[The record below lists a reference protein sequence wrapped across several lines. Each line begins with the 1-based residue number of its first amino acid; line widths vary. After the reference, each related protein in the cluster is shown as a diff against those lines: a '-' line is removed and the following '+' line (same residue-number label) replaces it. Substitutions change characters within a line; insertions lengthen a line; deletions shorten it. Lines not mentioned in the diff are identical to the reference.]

1 MNVQNMFIPIFVD
14 DGERINVIPKLET
27 QMIVTKVLDKEISVE
42 IQD

>member
-1 MNVQNMFIPIFVD
+1 MFIPIFVD

-27 QMIVTKVLDKEISVE
+27 QMIVTKVTLDKEISVE